1 MRFIQAT
8 AALMIV
14 ASMIVASAGSSL
26 AQQTHKYRAALSRLP
41 LDNVLQRTVTGKGA
55 VTAELA
61 GQRLAITG
69 TFEGLTKAAT
79 IANVHMSPVT
89 GVAGPVLFPLI
100 LTEGVAGTVSGSAE
114 LTPPQVEALASN
126 KLYVQIHSET
136 APDGNLWGWL
146 FIEEKR

>member
-14 ASMIVASAGSSL
+14 ASMIVVSAGSSL
-26 AQQTHKYRAALSRLP
+26 AQQSHKYRASLSRLP

-61 GQRLAITG
+61 GQRLTITG

-79 IANVHMSPVT
+79 IANVHVKYHDSTRPPAVWPLHTAIRSPHCIERRGGAAFRLVRR
-89 GVAGPVLFPLI
+89 VR
-100 LTEGVAGTVSGSAE
+100 ERRTVRLQFSTRYCHFA
-114 LTPPQVEALASN
+114 
-126 KLYVQIHSET
+126 
-136 APDGNLWGWL
+136 
-146 FIEEKR
+146 

>member
-14 ASMIVASAGSSL
+14 ASMIVVSAGSSL
-26 AQQTHKYRAALSRLP
+26 AQQSHKYRASLSRLP

-61 GQRLAITG
+61 GQRLTITG

-79 IANVHMSPVT
+79 IANVHVSPVI
-89 GVAGPVLFPLI
+89 GVVGPVLFPLT
-100 LTEGVAGTVSGSAE
+100 LTKGVAGTISGSEE